1 MKRIIIILIVL
12 FCSYQVSEGQLWKL
26 RKFEANA
33 GIGTTQFFGDIGGY
47 SPTENILG
55 IKDLSIN
62 QTRMD
67 LSTSLR
73 YRIMIDVAVRFNLGF
88 GYLHATDKRG
98 SNELRG
104 YDAVTYIF
112 EPSFIGEYYF
122 IKNDAENSYIFI
134 KGRGKMFETL
144 IKSLDFYV
152 MGGIGGLS
160 YNVKGNDALVA
171 RGLKNKGFTM
181 TFPIGVGTSFVYSPD
196 FNFGFE
202 LGYRY
207 AATDYLDGYTS
218 QYSKSND
225 VYYFL
230 NVTVTYKMKTGKNGL
245 PSFRQ

>member
-1 MKRIIIILIVL
+1 MKRYIIILIVL
-12 FCSYQVSEGQLWKL
+12 LNSYQFADGQLWKL
-26 RKFEANA
+26 RKFEANG
-33 GIGTTQFFGDIGGY
+33 GIGTTQFFGDVGGY
-47 SPTENILG
+47 SVTENILG
-55 IKDLSIN
+55 FRDFSFN
-62 QTRMD
+62 QTRMN
-67 LSTSLR
+67 LSASLR
-73 YRIMIDVAVRFNLGF
+73 YRIMIDVAVRFNLGV
-88 GYLHATDKRG
+88 GYLHATDNRG
-98 SNELRG
+98 SNEQRG

-160 YNVKGNDALVA
+160 YNAKGNDALVA
-171 RGLKNKGFTM
+171 RGLKNKGFTV
-181 TFPIGVGTSFVYSPD
+181 TFPIGVGTSFIYSPD
-196 FNFGFE
+196 FNFGIE
-202 LGYRY
+202 MGYRY

-230 NVTVTYKMKTGKNGL
+230 NATVTYKMKTGANGL
-245 PSFRQ
+245 PSFRR